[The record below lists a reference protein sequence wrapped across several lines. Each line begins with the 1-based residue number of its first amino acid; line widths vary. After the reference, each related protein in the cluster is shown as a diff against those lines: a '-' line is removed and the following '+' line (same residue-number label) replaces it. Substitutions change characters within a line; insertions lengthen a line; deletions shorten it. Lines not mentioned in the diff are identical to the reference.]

1 MGWSSKWQPIRPVGV
16 LSGKYEPVSLAGSF
30 YAGLQGDEPFRL
42 QRSARVF
49 DAEPCKKQRNA
60 ATGGATTEDE
70 QEELLTMSTVTLGED
85 VAKGSREWHV
95 VDATGQTLGRL
106 ASEIARILR
115 GKHKPSFT
123 PNLDG
128 GDFVIVI
135 NCERF
140 VVTGNKLDDVKYY
153 SHSRYPGGL
162 KTRSMREQ
170 LDRFPD
176 RIIYEAV
183 KGMMPKTKLGRAQMK
198 KLRIYKGPEHPHI
211 AQQPKTLE
219 LGA

>member
-1 MGWSSKWQPIRPVGV
+1 
-16 LSGKYEPVSLAGSF
+16 
-30 YAGLQGDEPFRL
+30 
-42 QRSARVF
+42 
-49 DAEPCKKQRNA
+49 
-60 ATGGATTEDE
+60 
-70 QEELLTMSTVTLGED
+70 MSTVTPGEE

-115 GKHKPSFT
+115 GKHKPTFT
-123 PNLDG
+123 PNLDS

-135 NCERF
+135 NCERI

-162 KTRSMREQ
+162 KTRTMREQ
-170 LDRFPD
+170 MDRFPD

-198 KLRIYKGPEHPHI
+198 KLRVYKGPEHPHT